1 LLVTPNEGL
10 SRQHLEQFRQ
20 SGIAAVRH
28 GESAGLLT
36 SPGNPPVTVIEITK
50 LTEKKRGGGLSVEVD
65 AFGPD
70 NLLFVDEGHRGAS
83 GEVWRELRRR
93 LAEDGFTFEY
103 SATFGQIVNGAGQ
116 EKRKDLFKEY
126 SGAILFNYSYPY
138 FHGDGYG
145 KDYHI
150 LNLRDE
156 SAAFNEWILL
166 GNLLSFYEQLQVYG
180 ENGEALRLFNMEKPL
195 WVFVGHSVTGGGSQQ
210 DRDTLTDVQEIV
222 AFFHKFLS
230 NAELWAMRIAQNF
243 AG

>member
-1 LLVTPNEGL
+1 M
-10 SRQHLEQFRQ
+10 
-20 SGIAAVRH
+20 
-28 GESAGLLT
+28 LT